1 MEPPKNL
8 PINSHSFFVK
18 LLSIKQ
24 AIILSLHL
32 DFVSLFAAKLPLK
45 QRAAHISYFLVL
57 LFILSAGTVTA
68 QYKVKGTVYDS
79 SRIYR
84 IEAVTVMSTGG
95 RMTITDSMGR
105 YQITVDEKDSIW
117 FSYLGKPTPKY
128 PVLKIADIN
137 QFDIALR
144 LKSDVMQEVRI
155 KSRSYRL
162 DSIQNRKDYAKVFDF
177 HRPTV
182 GSMTS
187 IGPTGAGIDLDELI
201 RLFQFRKNKS
211 MEKFRERLEE
221 QERQKFIDHR
231 FNKVLVKRLTGLD
244 GDELNVFMLKYRPS
258 YAFAVTATEYDFQL
272 YIKKCFGLYKSPK
285 SF

>member
-1 MEPPKNL
+1 
-8 PINSHSFFVK
+8 
-18 LLSIKQ
+18 
-24 AIILSLHL
+24 
-32 DFVSLFAAKLPLK
+32 LK
-45 QRAAHISYFLVL
+45 QGTLHIRFYIFFF
-57 LFILSAGTVTA
+57 FIFFAGTASA
-68 QYKVKGTVYDS
+68 QYRVKGTVYDS
-79 SRIYR
+79 SRSYR
-84 IEAVTVMSTGG
+84 IEAVSVMSTNG
-95 RMTITDSMGR
+95 RMAITDSLGR
-105 YQITVDEKDSIW
+105 YQIAVGEKDSIW

-155 KSRSYRL
+155 KSRNYRE

-177 HRPTV
+177 RRPNV

-201 RLFQFRKNKS
+201 RVFQFRKNKS

-231 FNKVLVKRLTGLD
+231 FNKALVKRLTGLD
-244 GDELNVFMLKYRPS
+244 GDALNVFMLKYRPS
-258 YAFAVTATEYDFQL
+258 YAFALTSTEYDFQM
-272 YIKKCFGLYKSPK
+272 YIKKCFELDKSARA
-285 SF
+285 F